1 MYDSIAIIFAIV
13 VTYRNLILKPRAYI
27 DGYDDPANYD
37 QNQYLQGDLIDIV
50 LRGNVLGVYEP
61 VSLLFRRFV
70 SNFISL
76 SASNVLIISLC
87 LHIVNALLIRG
98 YAENVVRIYRP
109 DASKRNV
116 RLCSGFAVLLFAVH
130 PLRTEVVAWA
140 SCQPYLLA
148 TLFSILFIQT
158 YPSNFSVVLFLLA
171 VLCKAVSISV
181 PIVLVLLDVRNCSSR
196 VFVSLTFKPYS
207 KLCNTHRFTRI

>member
-1 MYDSIAIIFAIV
+1 MYDSIAIVFAIL
-13 VTYRNLILKPRAYI
+13 VTYRNLILKPRVYI
-27 DGYDDPANYD
+27 NGYDDPANYD
-37 QNQYLQGDLIDIV
+37 QNEFLQGDLIDIV

-87 LHIVNALLIRG
+87 LHILNTLLIRG
-98 YAENVVRIYRP
+98 YAETAVRIFRP
-109 DASKRNV
+109 DASTRNV
-116 RLCSGFAVLLFAVH
+116 RLCSGFAALLFAVH

-148 TLFSILFIQT
+148 MLFSILFIQT
-158 YPSNFSVVLFLLA
+158 YPSKFSVALFLLA

-181 PIVLVLLDVRNCSSR
+181 PIVLVLLDVRIVVR
-196 VFVSLTFKPYS
+196 VVREYYTHVTS
-207 KLCNTHRFTRI
+207 NTRE

>member
-1 MYDSIAIIFAIV
+1 MYDSIAIVFAIL
-13 VTYRNLILKPRAYI
+13 VTYRNLILKPRVYI
-27 DGYDDPANYD
+27 NGYDDPANYD
-37 QNQYLQGDLIDIV
+37 QNEFLQGDLIDIV

-87 LHIVNALLIRG
+87 LHILNTLLIRG
-98 YAENVVRIYRP
+98 YAETAVRIFRP
-109 DASKRNV
+109 DASTRNV
-116 RLCSGFAVLLFAVH
+116 RLCSGFAALLFAVH

-158 YPSNFSVVLFLLA
+158 YPSKFSVVLFLLA

-181 PIVLVLLDVRNCSSR
+181 PIVLVLLDVRSVVREYYTHVTS
-196 VFVSLTFKPYS
+196 
-207 KLCNTHRFTRI
+207 NTRE

>member
-1 MYDSIAIIFAIV
+1 MMYDSIAIVFAIL
-13 VTYRNLILKPRAYI
+13 VTYRNLILKPRVYI
-27 DGYDDPANYD
+27 NGYDDPANYD
-37 QNQYLQGDLIDIV
+37 QNEFLQGDLIDIV

-87 LHIVNALLIRG
+87 LHILNTFLIRG
-98 YAENVVRIYRP
+98 YAETVVRIFRP
-109 DASKRNV
+109 DASTRNV
-116 RLCSGFAVLLFAVH
+116 RLCSGFAALLFAVH

-158 YPSNFSVVLFLLA
+158 YPSKFSVVLFLLA

-181 PIVLVLLDVRNCSSR
+181 PIVLVLLDVRSVVREYYTHVTS
-196 VFVSLTFKPYS
+196 
-207 KLCNTHRFTRI
+207 NTRE

>member
-1 MYDSIAIIFAIV
+1 MYDSIAIVFAIL
-13 VTYRNLILKPRAYI
+13 VTYRNLILKPRVYI
-27 DGYDDPANYD
+27 NGYDDPANYD
-37 QNQYLQGDLIDIV
+37 QNEFLQGDLIDIV

-87 LHIVNALLIRG
+87 LHILNTLLIRG
-98 YAENVVRIYRP
+98 YAETAVRIFRP
-109 DASKRNV
+109 DASTRNV
-116 RLCSGFAVLLFAVH
+116 RLCSGFAALLFAVH

-148 TLFSILFIQT
+148 MLFSILFIQT
-158 YPSNFSVVLFLLA
+158 YPSKFSVVLFLLA

-181 PIVLVLLDVRNCSSR
+181 PIVLVLLDVRSVVR
-196 VFVSLTFKPYS
+196 VVREYYTHVTS
-207 KLCNTHRFTRI
+207 NTRE